1 MIANHCKLDN
11 FISRKIDFMAKKDL
25 RNVTFRWMFKFV
37 PDVTKQTATFWH
49 FIKSFWLSER
59 TGYSLQYKCQSLVG
73 SRWFLKKNAGLRV
86 AQPNQP
92 CLYSM
97 PAY

>member
-49 FIKSFWLSER
+49 FIKSF
-59 TGYSLQYKCQSLVG
+59 
-73 SRWFLKKNAGLRV
+73 
-86 AQPNQP
+86 
-92 CLYSM
+92 
-97 PAY
+97 